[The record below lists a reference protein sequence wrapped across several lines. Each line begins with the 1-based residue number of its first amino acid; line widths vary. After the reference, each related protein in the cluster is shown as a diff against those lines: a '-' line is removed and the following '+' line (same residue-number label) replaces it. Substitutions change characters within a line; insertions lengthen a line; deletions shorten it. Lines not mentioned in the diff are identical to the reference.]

1 MSASSHQTVFLTEP
15 RGTIIVRHALRMVV
29 FFVALFFILSIF
41 IQVDEVT
48 KVRGDVEPFS
58 NVQTVQS
65 LDGGLI
71 EEVLVEEG
79 QKVKAGD
86 VIARFDPTGA
96 KAELGAAAA
105 TVAALKA
112 TQLRLEAFSMN
123 KPLDLSELAADF
135 PNIVAQQ
142 IRALD
147 AANKLRK
154 SDEDVLKQRVNE
166 TREELAANEGEIPV
180 AESQLKTAQD
190 ELTRL
195 ENATRTGVISKSEYD
210 QHLQEVA
217 TLTRDVSTLHGRNSI
232 LKSKLAET
240 EGELAQVDDKARSEA
255 REQLAEVAGKLSAAN
270 EQVANLQKR
279 MERTTLLA
287 PVDGYVTSLP
297 ETRRGAVV
305 QPGGTVAEIVPLSA
319 KFIFKVQIAPKDI
332 GFVRLEQ
339 PAVVKVDAFDY
350 SRYGSLLG
358 DVSEISP
365 TTIRP
370 REGEP
375 FYEARI
381 SLERSRFEIHNQ
393 LLSVSSGMTGEAD
406 IRTGR
411 KTVFEYLWKP
421 VFTTFKTAFTER

>member
-1 MSASSHQTVFLTEP
+1 MSSTSHQTVFLTEP

-41 IQVDEVT
+41 VQVDEVT

-86 VIARFDPTGA
+86 VIAHFEPTGA

-105 TVAALKA
+105 ALAALKA

-123 KPLDLSELAADF
+123 KRLDLSELAADF

-142 IRALD
+142 IQALD
-147 AANKLRK
+147 AAVKLRA
-154 SDEDVLKQRVNE
+154 SNEDVLKQRVNE
-166 TREELAANEGEIPV
+166 TREELVANEGEIPI
-180 AESQLKTAQD
+180 AEAQLKTAQD

-195 ENATRTGVISKSEYD
+195 DNATRTGAISKSEYY

-217 TLTRDVSTLHGRNSI
+217 TYSRDVTTLHGKTSI
-232 LKSKLAET
+232 LKAKLAET
-240 EGELAQVDDKARSEA
+240 ERELAQVDDKARSEA
-255 REQLAEVAGKLSAAN
+255 REQLAEVAAKLSAAN
-270 EQVANLQKR
+270 EQLANLQKR
-279 MERTTLLA
+279 VERTTLLA

-305 QPGGTVAEIVPLSA
+305 QPGGIVAEIVPLSA
-319 KFIFKVQIAPKDI
+319 KFIFKVKIAPKDI

-339 PAVVKVDAFDY
+339 PAVVKIDAFDY
-350 SRYGSLLG
+350 SRYGSLVG

-365 TTIRP
+365 TTIRT

-381 SLERSRFEIHNQ
+381 SLERSQFEVRHQ
-393 LLSVSSGMTGEAD
+393 VLSVSSAMTGEAD

-411 KTVFEYLWKP
+411 KTVFQYLWKP
-421 VFTTFKTAFTER
+421 VFTTFKTAFSER